1 MYTHPPTHTHT
12 QPEPFGLTSARSI
25 DLHMQVWFQ
34 NRRARFRKQE
44 RTGCVSL
51 RSRYRQRRLQKAI
64 KDSHGAMFP
73 GYSHS
78 SPPGSLMLPPP
89 QPMHPYMPNFPMP
102 AATQVTSSSPNST
115 LPNLLPPTASSLP
128 GFHTLRPPLPQKL
141 PGPDGAA
148 CFPTFYTSTGCAHKS

>member
-1 MYTHPPTHTHT
+1 MHTRTYTHTHIHT
-12 QPEPFGLTSARSI
+12 NTHTHDNVYSFT
-25 DLHMQVWFQ
+25 QVWFQ

-64 KDSHGAMFP
+64 KDSHGATSMFP

-78 SPPGSLMLPPP
+78 APPAPLMLPPP
-89 QPMHPYMPNFPMP
+89 QAMHPFMPNFPMP
-102 AATQVTSSSPNST
+102 AGTQVTSSSSNS
-115 LPNLLPPTASSLP
+115 NLLPPNSTPLP
-128 GFHTLRPPLPQKL
+128 GFHTLRPQKL

-148 CFPTFYTSTGCAHKS
+148 YFPTFYTSTGCAHKP